1 MRAKPAPYVYDV
13 ASALS
18 QGARAR
24 QEDAVAV
31 AFPEGAQDGF
41 AVLSD
46 GMGGHAGGDLA
57 SRAIIS
63 EVFAALTVDEVAR
76 RTAPPDALRRA
87 VSRANTC
94 VKSCVHTN
102 PEQAG
107 MGGTVIAA
115 HLDEGALH
123 WVSVGDSVLYLFR
136 DETLT
141 RLNADHS
148 MAPQLDLMAAN
159 GVLSKAEAEA
169 HPQRNCLTAALT
181 GDKIAEIDCPETP
194 LELRAGDILILASD
208 GLQYLPDPIIE
219 ALLLRARGQASR
231 VIAQD
236 LLDALSTLDDPEQD
250 NTSLVVIRPI
260 PERRRDRQRGL
271 FHTPAAMFKAMRRA
285 VGPSVHIEPK
295 GS

>member
-1 MRAKPAPYVYDV
+1 MKAKVSTFVYDV
-13 ASALS
+13 ASALA
-18 QGARAR
+18 QGARSR
-24 QEDAVAV
+24 QEDALAV
-31 AFPEGAQDGF
+31 AFTEGASGGF

-63 EVFAALTVDEVAR
+63 EMFTALTIDEVAR
-76 RTAPPDALRRA
+76 HTTPPDALRRA
-87 VSRANTC
+87 VTRANHS

-102 PEQAG
+102 PDQAG

-115 HLDEGALH
+115 HLDNGALH

-136 DETLT
+136 DETLS

-159 GVLSKAEAEA
+159 GAMSQAEAA
-169 HPQRNCLTAALT
+169 NHPQRNCLTAALT
-181 GDKIAEIDCPETP
+181 GETIAEIDCPDAP
-194 LELRAGDILILASD
+194 LALKADDVLILASD

-219 ALLLRARGQASR
+219 ALLLRARNETSR
-231 VIAQD
+231 MIAQD

-250 NTSLVVIRPI
+250 NTSLVVIRPMREHRR
-260 PERRRDRQRGL
+260 ERQGGL
-271 FHTPAAMFKAMRRA
+271 FQTSSAMFKAMRRVVA
-285 VGPSVHIEPK
+285 PSVQIEPK